1 VGNSVQVL
9 LTKIN
14 DLSRQLLSSLDGI
27 PKKPNTASPQI
38 DTVENLAA
46 SKNSAKQHSSD
57 NNLANGD
64 NGDNGDNAIEN
75 LMPLM
80 QQRQALIE
88 KLFSEYRSEK
98 ISLAAESLQQMVDLD
113 NALTHQASN
122 TKQFFKQQVI
132 ALKNSKKVNKSYQ
145 KY

>member
-1 VGNSVQVL
+1 VGNSVQAL
-9 LTKIN
+9 LTEIN
-14 DLSRQLLSSLDGI
+14 DVSRQLLSSLAGM

-38 DTVENLAA
+38 DSVKSLAA
-46 SKNSAKQHSSD
+46 SKNSAEQGSNDKG
-57 NNLANGD
+57 LANAD
-64 NGDNGDNAIEN
+64 NVVEN

-88 KLFSEYRSEK
+88 QLFSEHRPEQ

-113 NALTHQASN
+113 TALNQQAKS
-122 TKQFFKQQVI
+122 TKLVLMQQVVT
-132 ALKNSKKVNKSYQ
+132 LQNSKKVTQSYQ

>member
-1 VGNSVQVL
+1 VGNSVQAL
-9 LTKIN
+9 LTEIN
-14 DLSRQLLSSLDGI
+14 DVSRQLLSSLAGM

-38 DTVENLAA
+38 DSVKSLAA
-46 SKNSAKQHSSD
+46 SKSSAEQGSNDKG
-57 NNLANGD
+57 LANAD
-64 NGDNGDNAIEN
+64 NVVEN

-88 KLFSEYRSEK
+88 QLFSEHRPEQ

-113 NALTHQASN
+113 TALNQQAKS
-122 TKQFFKQQVI
+122 TKLVLMQQVVT
-132 ALKNSKKVNKSYQ
+132 LQNSKKVTQSYQ

>member
-1 VGNSVQVL
+1 VGNSVQAL
-9 LTKIN
+9 LTEIN
-14 DLSRQLLSSLDGI
+14 DLSRQLLSSLAGM

-38 DTVENLAA
+38 DSVKSLAA
-46 SKNSAKQHSSD
+46 SKHSAEQGSND
-57 NNLANGD
+57 NNLANA
-64 NGDNGDNAIEN
+64 DNAIEN
-75 LMPLM
+75 LMPLI

-88 KLFSEYRSEK
+88 QLFSEHRPEQ

-113 NALTHQASN
+113 NALTEQASN
-122 TKQFFKQQVI
+122 TKQSLKQQVI